1 MSDQRDGKIL
11 ATFGFRGG
19 QGRSAL
25 CHALARLFSEGG
37 KKVLLVDADF
47 ESPGLSLSAALWGM
61 SKDRLGFFD
70 VLLDDMSINDVAV
83 HVSDLLHFI
92 PISIRASHRHEGLNT
107 RSLGERLDEFCGM
120 CAYEHSIETI
130 RSRWARF
137 ITEARASYDVIILD
151 ARAGMSIGTGMIADD
166 ADVLLIFIGKT
177 PQSIVGTGSVLANTR
192 RPPSIATIL
201 VVSPADDLCDD
212 LADDQELLSESPAC
226 KEGWSFHAATIPY
239 APVLAVSD
247 DPSVYLRDEKLGPAY
262 RSLHASI
269 SAMIW
274 DALEVDSDLDG

>member
-1 MSDQRDGKIL
+1 MSDQQDGKIL

-47 ESPGLSLSAALWGM
+47 ESPGLSLSAALWRM
-61 SKDRLGFFD
+61 SKDRPGFYD
-70 VLLDDMSINDVAV
+70 VLLEDMSINDVAV
-83 HVSDLLHFI
+83 HVSDLLHFV
-92 PISIRASHRHEGLNT
+92 PLGFNVSHRHEGFNT
-107 RSLGERLDEFCGM
+107 RSLVTRLDEFGSM

-151 ARAGMSIGTGMIADD
+151 ARAGMSIGTGMIAED
-166 ADVLLIFIGKT
+166 ADVLLTFIGKT
-177 PQSIVGTGSVLANTR
+177 LQSIVGTGSVLASMKM
-192 RPPSIATIL
+192 PQSIATIL
-201 VVSPADDLCDD
+201 VVSPVDDLCDD
-212 LADDQELLSESPAC
+212 LADDQGLLSESPAC
-226 KEGWSFHAATIPY
+226 KDGWSFHAATIPY

-247 DPSVYLRDEKLGPAY
+247 DPSIYMRDEKLGPAY
-262 RSLHASI
+262 QSLHASI

-274 DALEVDSDLDG
+274 DVLEVDSTPDR